1 VKPPNSDANRPGT
14 SSTGQPG
21 KPVVPGV
28 DTVSPSAASPA
39 KPEAT
44 KVGQDGVKTDAV
56 RTEAAKAEILKADA
70 IKPDTA
76 KSETAKPEA
85 TKVDPAKVEASKPDL
100 NKPDLNKPDPSK
112 PSAGTTEAGK
122 TEAPKSEPP
131 KPGAFGAG
139 TQGSARPGASVTD
152 GPIIDLK
159 AKRLPDPVSPARPST
174 PGAAATA
181 GVAGGMA
188 GKPTEG
194 KPADPKPAD
203 LKSQDAKPSETK
215 PSFPSESAS
224 KPTGSTTPR
233 ITPTPVPAP
242 AARGPGFGSLATAG
256 LLGGVIGAGL
266 LFGVERSG
274 LLHQADD
281 PRLAA
286 LDQRIAALAP
296 KDAVAGLDKRVA
308 ANEAALKS
316 VPEAVAKA
324 REALEK
330 ASAAPAPAPAAE
342 GSAAP
347 AAAPTDLVA
356 RLDALDQRVSALQEE
371 PGRDQGGEARM
382 AVAPSGAGGPQV
394 GALEER
400 LKALEGKV
408 DGAPKPEPV
417 PDLTPKLA
425 ALQGDFEARTK
436 ANAEAAQALSQKVAT
451 LQQSLEAR
459 IQAATEAVQ
468 SATQATEKVADASKA
483 QSAEAAKAVER
494 QLQAQADR
502 IAGLDKAI
510 SERAET
516 STLQAALR
524 VVSADRIA
532 TALNTGAPYADA
544 LAALRGL
551 EPGDP
556 ARLTAVAAF
565 ADKGAP
571 TARTLAA
578 EFRPIAEKIAAS
590 RRAAQSKAVAE
601 TGDIGAKLMSMAETI
616 VQVRRVEPQAGAAS
630 GTAAAP
636 DATPKVQDAL
646 DRGAI
651 KEAAEAFAALPE
663 SARTEAG
670 EFGNKLRSRAAAGDA
685 AQGLLADAF
694 KGLPAT
700 GASR

>member
-1 VKPPNSDANRPGT
+1 
-14 SSTGQPG
+14 
-21 KPVVPGV
+21 
-28 DTVSPSAASPA
+28 
-39 KPEAT
+39 
-44 KVGQDGVKTDAV
+44 
-56 RTEAAKAEILKADA
+56 
-70 IKPDTA
+70 
-76 KSETAKPEA
+76 
-85 TKVDPAKVEASKPDL
+85 
-100 NKPDLNKPDPSK
+100 
-112 PSAGTTEAGK
+112 
-122 TEAPKSEPP
+122 
-131 KPGAFGAG
+131 
-139 TQGSARPGASVTD
+139 
-152 GPIIDLK
+152 
-159 AKRLPDPVSPARPST
+159 
-174 PGAAATA
+174 
-181 GVAGGMA
+181 M
-188 GKPTEG
+188 
-194 KPADPKPAD
+194 
-203 LKSQDAKPSETK
+203 
-215 PSFPSESAS
+215 
-224 KPTGSTTPR
+224 
-233 ITPTPVPAP
+233 
-242 AARGPGFGSLATAG
+242 
-256 LLGGVIGAGL
+256 
-266 LFGVERSG
+266 
-274 LLHQADD
+274 
-281 PRLAA
+281 
-286 LDQRIAALAP
+286 
-296 KDAVAGLDKRVA
+296 
-308 ANEAALKS
+308 
-316 VPEAVAKA
+316 
-324 REALEK
+324 
-330 ASAAPAPAPAAE
+330 
-342 GSAAP
+342 
-347 AAAPTDLVA
+347 
-356 RLDALDQRVSALQEE
+356 
-371 PGRDQGGEARM
+371 
-382 AVAPSGAGGPQV
+382 
-394 GALEER
+394 
-400 LKALEGKV
+400 
-408 DGAPKPEPV
+408 GAPKPEPV